1 MCAISDNDGSSK
13 LMSSAG
19 GSLAFGFTRILEEF
33 SRPVLSEDSPR
44 QRSWSKCLYFV
55 IGDATVPC
63 CRYLNSCG
71 CPAVPAE
78 RGNLFSRKGEVL
90 DRSDQRVQ
98 YWHDEIIA
106 NA

>member
-44 QRSWSKCLYFV
+44 QRSWSKCLYFDW
-55 IGDATVPC
+55 GCTVLE
-63 CRYLNSCG
+63 Y
-71 CPAVPAE
+71 
-78 RGNLFSRKGEVL
+78 
-90 DRSDQRVQ
+90 RVA
-98 YWHDEIIA
+98 D
-106 NA
+106 NT